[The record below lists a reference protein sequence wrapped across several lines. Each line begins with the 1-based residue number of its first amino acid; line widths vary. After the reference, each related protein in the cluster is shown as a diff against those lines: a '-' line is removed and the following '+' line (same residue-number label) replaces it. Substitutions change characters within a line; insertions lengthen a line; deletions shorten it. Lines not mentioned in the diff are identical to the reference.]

1 MTIPEDGADPL
12 TCLRGGSIFAFN
24 AEKTVFE
31 DGEIWLEGPD
41 ILSVGPRGAFTPPHD
56 RVTYVDIPGRMILPG
71 FINAHTHSYS
81 ALLKGSVE
89 SEPLDIYMLA
99 VIAAGAAMTPREI
112 YVSAQ
117 LDALAMLHT
126 GVTSTIDHYSERPA
140 LSADGLNAVCSA
152 FEDIGMRATVATMF
166 ADLPYIDT
174 VPVDRSRLPAEILAA
189 AASRPTPD
197 AKAYFDIME
206 KAVAG
211 TPPDARVRAILGVD
225 GPQRCSDLLLEM
237 TGDFQQRHHCGLHTH
252 MLETKTQAAMR
263 PKNGPGFVRRMAD
276 LGILDE
282 NSSLVHFIWSSDEDI
297 AAAAETGLTVVH
309 SPVSNAMLGAGL
321 APILRLRKAGI
332 PVAYGTDGSN
342 CGPPGLLESMRMGC
356 YMMRLTDP
364 DFEQWPD
371 AQTILSEGYSSGAR
385 ALGRAGK
392 IGTLQAGTRAD
403 ITVMKPVDHWHRP
416 MGNPYRHLLYY
427 ENGSSTEHVWVEGRQ
442 VVEDGR
448 VTTIDEEALIAE
460 AEEIAARR
468 RGKMSA
474 GALNAVAAQYP
485 AFRQMILDNFA
496 DDIGIERRINLS

>member
-1 MTIPEDGADPL
+1 MTNPEDGADTL
-12 TCLRGGSIFAFN
+12 TCLRGGTIFAFD
-24 AEKTVFE
+24 AEKNVFE
-31 DGEIWLEGPD
+31 DGELWLKGPD
-41 ILSVGPRGAFTPPHD
+41 ILSVGTRGAFTPPND
-56 RVTYVDIPGRMILPG
+56 RITYVDIPGRMILPG

-99 VIAAGAAMTPREI
+99 VIATGAAMTPREI

-126 GVTSTIDHYSERPA
+126 GVTSAIDHYSERPA
-140 LSADGLNAVCSA
+140 LSADGLNAVCTA

-174 VPVDRSRLPAEILAA
+174 VPVDRRKLPAEILAA
-189 AASRPTPD
+189 AASHPTPD
-197 AKAYFDIME
+197 AKAYFGI
-206 KAVAG
+206 
-211 TPPDARVRAILGVD
+211 
-225 GPQRCSDLLLEM
+225 
-237 TGDFQQRHHCGLHTH
+237 
-252 MLETKTQAAMR
+252 KTQAAMR
-263 PKNGPGFVRRMAD
+263 REGGPGFVRRMAD

-282 NSSLVHFIWSSDEDI
+282 NSSLVHFIWSSDDDI

-371 AQTILSEGYSSGAR
+371 ARTILSEGYSAGAR

-392 IGTLQAGTRAD
+392 IGTLEAGTRAD
-403 ITVMKPVDHWHRP
+403 ITVLKPVDHWHRP

-427 ENGSSTEHVWVEGRQ
+427 ENGSSTEHVWVDGRQ
-442 VVEDGR
+442 VVKDGR

-468 RGKMSA
+468 RGNMSA
-474 GALNAVAAQYP
+474 GALDAVAAQYP

-496 DDIGIERRINLS
+496 ADIGIDRRINLS